1 MAWVEAKRIKN
12 KTYLYLRYRDG
23 NRNRSRYLGK
33 AGADWVPGMTAP
45 VEWQPGQPLP
55 DITELKPP
63 KDAPTTPPAELAG
76 VSKNGWPACV
86 CCGRP
91 AQTLDSVTGE
101 PICYRCLHSLS
112 NCTITKRDTR

>member
-33 AGADWVPGMTAP
+33 AGADWAPGMTTT
-45 VEWQPGQPLP
+45 VDWQPGQPLP

-63 KDAPTTPPAELAG
+63 KDATPPPPEVAG
-76 VSKNGWPACV
+76 VSANGWPACV
-86 CCGRP
+86 CCGNR
-91 AQTLDSVTGE
+91 AQTLYKGE
-101 PICYRCLHSLS
+101 PVCYRCNHYLRTHDDD
-112 NCTITKRDTR
+112 CP